1 MQTKLLT
8 IQEVAEIL
16 GIKTNTLAIWRIQGK
31 GPIFRKIQ
39 NAVRYSEA
47 DVEAFINAAARHST
61 SEHGSPE
68 LGKNSRT
75 RHVRA
80 TVEDSQL

>member
-16 GIKTNTLAIWRIQGK
+16 GVKTNTLAIWRIQGK

-39 NAVRYSEA
+39 NVVRYLEA
-47 DVEAFINAAARHST
+47 DVQAFIDAAARHST
-61 SEHGSPE
+61 SEYVSPE
-68 LGKNSRT
+68 PKKNSHT
-75 RHVRA
+75 RHVRP
-80 TVEDSQL
+80 TVQGGRL